1 MLHIHK
7 DLKDNLD
14 LHVWEI
20 TKGFTFFINSFAI
33 TQAAQ
38 GGSLSCLHWLL
49 ESGMNSNLQD
59 GKFAQT

>member
-20 TKGFTFFINSFAI
+20 TKGFTFFYQFLCVYINAYMYQQYQNVWVSV
-33 TQAAQ
+33 
-38 GGSLSCLHWLL
+38 
-49 ESGMNSNLQD
+49 
-59 GKFAQT
+59 